1 MPQEAGGTHFGVIQ
15 TARFI
20 SSLCIC
26 FPRFKFAE
34 EILDAITEHYGIGY
48 VNPSGYP
55 EQIGWMDFC
64 EDVGDAVDNHPEQV
78 PTRLAHARSARLSFE
93 TLSAPA
99 SSLVDL

>member
-1 MPQEAGGTHFGVIQ
+1 
-15 TARFI
+15 
-20 SSLCIC
+20 
-26 FPRFKFAE
+26 
-34 EILDAITEHYGIGY
+34 
-48 VNPSGYP
+48 
-55 EQIGWMDFC
+55 MDFC